1 MAPTDTTGA
10 APGSGPAPPDRPPDE
25 PAVAPA
31 PGPPPRPSR
40 GRRLAHA
47 LTRAP
52 LNLFLLVVALV
63 WLVPTFGLLVSSFRS
78 AADNAASGWWNALSD
93 TGSLSLDAYRSVL
106 DDPTITQAFW
116 NTVWITVPATI
127 GVVLVAALAAYAF
140 AWIDFPGRD
149 WWFVGVVAMLVV
161 PIQVAL
167 IPVAQ
172 IYGDIGIFGEII
184 GVVLFHV
191 AFGLPLGIYL
201 LRNFFAG
208 IPGELLEAA
217 RMDGASELGVFRR
230 VVLPIG
236 LPAIAS
242 LAIFQFLWTWN
253 DLLVALVF
261 SSTENAPLT
270 VAIRSQTRQFGSN
283 IDVIAPAAFLSMIV
297 PLIVFFAFQRYF
309 VQGLLA
315 GSEK

>member
-1 MAPTDTTGA
+1 VPPTERPVGA
-10 APGSGPAPPDRPPDE
+10 E
-25 PAVAPA
+25 PVR
-31 PGPPPRPSR
+31 PPRPPR

-47 LTRAP
+47 FTRAP
-52 LNLFLLVVALV
+52 LNLLLLVVALF
-63 WLVPTFGLLVSSFRS
+63 WLLPTVGLLVSSFRT
-78 AADNAASGWWNALSD
+78 AADNAGTGWWNALSD

-106 DDPTITQAFW
+106 DDPSITHAFW
-116 NTVWITVPATI
+116 NTVWITVPATV
-127 GVVLVAALAAYAF
+127 GVVAIAALAAYAF
-140 AWIDFPGRD
+140 AWIPFPGRD

-167 IPVAQ
+167 IPVAEL
-172 IYGDIGIFGEII
+172 YGDIGIFGEIV
-184 GVVLFHV
+184 GVVLFHI

-217 RMDGASELGVFRR
+217 RMDGASEFGVFRK

-261 SSTENAPLT
+261 TSTENAPLT

-283 IDVIAPAAFLSMIV
+283 IDIIAPAAFLSMVV